1 MSRFVP
7 GFVHDG
13 VGACCPDWWTHG
25 CGLNG
30 AFGLCADCL
39 EVTNPIL
46 QQVGDAIWIFAS
58 PVAFFCIFCFPSDPY
73 TDESSGYEV
82 SMLGAPCRRPVT
94 CCAATLCVPCAQWHV
109 RRVVLKYD
117 MTKYKLWQ
125 GYHDGPHC
133 CAVACPGAPITIASG
148 TYGEEKCPNTFLCL
162 EVCCL
167 AGIYSTCC
175 AFDVSRRYQRE
186 ERGLSIDPTEQRQ
199 RRCITF
205 FSTIMHSC
213 FQLGC
218 CMCVSSCL
226 VGICAPDSGGA
237 QDCAGEA
244 GRAARS
250 CCAIAHTIWK
260 GILWTRCIGMGCL
273 TTQMLVEADS
283 PWDGQPKARPDKQ
296 IMMMAPKAVHMDR
309 DGGAGAPQQQPEK
322 TKEIADLAMPWDD
335 ENNNNNNTQRPNNRR
350 S

>member
-13 VGACCPDWWTHG
+13 VDSCCPDWWKNG

-30 AFGLCADCL
+30 VFGTCANCL

-46 QQVGDAIWIFAS
+46 QQVGDAIWIFGS
-58 PVAFFCIFCFPSDPY
+58 PIAFLCIFCFPSDPY
-73 TDESSGYEV
+73 TDESSGYAV
-82 SMLGAPCRRPVT
+82 SMLEAPCRRPIT
-94 CCAATLCVPCAQWHV
+94 CCFATVCVPCAQWHV
-109 RRVVLKYD
+109 RRQVLGGD

-125 GYHDGPHC
+125 GYHDGPQC
-133 CAVACPGAPITIASG
+133 FARACPGAPVTITAG
-148 TYGEEKCPNTFLCL
+148 TYGEEKCPNAFLCL

-199 RRCITF
+199 RRCIQF

-218 CMCVSSCL
+218 CFCATSCL
-226 VGICAPDSGGA
+226 VGICAPDSSGA
-237 QDCAGEA
+237 QNCAGEA

-250 CCAIAHTIWK
+250 CCRIAQTLWK

-273 TTQMLVEADS
+273 TTQMLYEATT
-283 PWDGQPKARPDKQ
+283 PWDGQPKARPDRQ
-296 IMMMAPKAVHMDR
+296 IAPKAERMVDR
-309 DGGAGAPQQQPEK
+309 GAPIAANVPTQRDEP
-322 TKEIADLAMPWDD
+322 KEIADMAMPWDD
-335 ENNNNNNTQRPNNRR
+335 DERNNNNTNTQRPNHR